1 MFKRFLLIIS
11 LISIPSYAQELTSD
25 ITGTV
30 LNSAGNNVSNARVVL
45 TYEPTNSESV
55 RVTGANGRF
64 SFGGLKPGGPY
75 TVSVSSAD
83 FNSEEVSNVNLVV
96 GDTTRL
102 NFILESID
110 EVVVVAERTER
121 LDTGYGFGTALTAED
136 IEKNVSVQRDLKD
149 FVRLNPLVSLDDAE
163 ENYEAISIAGAHPR
177 SNDLRVDG
185 VSFND
190 DFGLNANGYPAQRSP
205 ISLNAIEQLA
215 VKVAPASVE
224 YSGFRGGVIEIITKS
239 GTNDFTGEVFFYDRG
254 DSLMGNESE
263 GQKYQFELDDTSEGF
278 AFGGPIIK
286 DKAFFYIT
294 YEEAEISKPITHGPI
309 GSGLPNEIRITT
321 AEVDNIR
328 SITQSVYGFDPLG
341 YTSSNVSSQE
351 YWTYRFDVD
360 IDDIHRLTLNYKEVD
375 STQLRNQNTSSS
387 TMKFSS
393 QEYNKGEITET
404 SGLLL
409 VSNWTDDFVTE
420 FSYTTKDQITSQQSP
435 LGQNLPSFQINNC
448 GSQGI
453 RCLLG
458 PDIFRSANDLKTT
471 TDYLKLKGTYYRDN
485 HKLTFGYE
493 NKVWDIYN
501 VFLEAQD
508 GEYEFDGLAAYQ
520 AQTASSFS
528 HNNSRDLTQEGAAA
542 IFEYYLDSIYIQDE
556 IDLSDKLNVLV
567 GLRYDRFD
575 SDDAPAVN
583 QGFVDTFG
591 FANGGIEGTDIL
603 NYRFSFEYEIDDV
616 SSVKGLFGTFSS
628 KLPTVWIS
636 NAYTND
642 GVRTAAY
649 SQANAPAGC
658 SPTTNVTTT
667 LPACVGQAIQNA
679 PLTQSKIDFIAPSF
693 EWPETKTFNITYER
707 EMGDWYLQATYLNS
721 KQEEA
726 NYKILDTGTPLVGD
740 MPTKPTLTA
749 PDGRPIY
756 NQSESQFKTT
766 KFGLYNV
773 GGAQREVVS
782 FSLSKLFND
791 GDSSLT
797 FGYTHQNIDMIC
809 SMQSSTSHS
818 NYGKC
823 PASDFNNRVPSRSIY
838 ETEHRFF
845 ATLSSTHYFFGADK
859 PTTFNLFFERKSGL
873 PGTLTFDTY
882 SSPGRYKTQAFGYE
896 RRVNDDNAHLLYIPD
911 GLDDPLVCWVSCSN
925 PNNAVGSEI
934 LNLLYDTYGLERF
947 RGRILPPGVF
957 EFPWQTSLDLKITQ
971 ILPGFRDDDGFVIS
985 LGIENLLNLIDDEE
999 GVIRYGAFDGKID
1012 VFDFQLTDDYSKY
1025 IFGNSRGADYAFRY
1039 NPSNPYELRK
1049 SAVNSIWRAQLG
1061 VTYKFSLSF

>member
-30 LNSAGNNVSNARVVL
+30 SNTAGNNVSNARVVL
-45 TYEPTNSESV
+45 TYEPTNSETV

-239 GTNDFTGEVFFYDRG
+239 GTNEFTGEVFFYDRG

-341 YTSSNVSSQE
+341 YTSANVSSQE

-375 STQLRNQNTSSS
+375 SNQWRNQNTSSS

-453 RCLLG
+453 RCYLG

-471 TDYLKLKGTYYRDN
+471 TDYLKLK
-485 HKLTFGYE
+485 E
-493 NKVWDIYN
+493 
-501 VFLEAQD
+501 
-508 GEYEFDGLAAYQ
+508 
-520 AQTASSFS
+520 
-528 HNNSRDLTQEGAAA
+528 
-542 IFEYYLDSIYIQDE
+542 
-556 IDLSDKLNVLV
+556 
-567 GLRYDRFD
+567 
-575 SDDAPAVN
+575 
-583 QGFVDTFG
+583 
-591 FANGGIEGTDIL
+591 
-603 NYRFSFEYEIDDV
+603 
-616 SSVKGLFGTFSS
+616 
-628 KLPTVWIS
+628 
-636 NAYTND
+636 
-642 GVRTAAY
+642 
-649 SQANAPAGC
+649 
-658 SPTTNVTTT
+658 
-667 LPACVGQAIQNA
+667 
-679 PLTQSKIDFIAPSF
+679 
-693 EWPETKTFNITYER
+693 
-707 EMGDWYLQATYLNS
+707 
-721 KQEEA
+721 
-726 NYKILDTGTPLVGD
+726 
-740 MPTKPTLTA
+740 
-749 PDGRPIY
+749 
-756 NQSESQFKTT
+756 
-766 KFGLYNV
+766 
-773 GGAQREVVS
+773 
-782 FSLSKLFND
+782 
-791 GDSSLT
+791 
-797 FGYTHQNIDMIC
+797 
-809 SMQSSTSHS
+809 
-818 NYGKC
+818 
-823 PASDFNNRVPSRSIY
+823 
-838 ETEHRFF
+838 
-845 ATLSSTHYFFGADK
+845 
-859 PTTFNLFFERKSGL
+859 
-873 PGTLTFDTY
+873 
-882 SSPGRYKTQAFGYE
+882 
-896 RRVNDDNAHLLYIPD
+896 
-911 GLDDPLVCWVSCSN
+911 
-925 PNNAVGSEI
+925 
-934 LNLLYDTYGLERF
+934 
-947 RGRILPPGVF
+947 
-957 EFPWQTSLDLKITQ
+957 
-971 ILPGFRDDDGFVIS
+971 
-985 LGIENLLNLIDDEE
+985 
-999 GVIRYGAFDGKID
+999 
-1012 VFDFQLTDDYSKY
+1012 
-1025 IFGNSRGADYAFRY
+1025 
-1039 NPSNPYELRK
+1039 
-1049 SAVNSIWRAQLG
+1049 
-1061 VTYKFSLSF
+1061 

>member
-1 MFKRFLLIIS
+1 
-11 LISIPSYAQELTSD
+11 
-25 ITGTV
+25 
-30 LNSAGNNVSNARVVL
+30 
-45 TYEPTNSESV
+45 
-55 RVTGANGRF
+55 
-64 SFGGLKPGGPY
+64 
-75 TVSVSSAD
+75 
-83 FNSEEVSNVNLVV
+83 
-96 GDTTRL
+96 
-102 NFILESID
+102 
-110 EVVVVAERTER
+110 
-121 LDTGYGFGTALTAED
+121 
-136 IEKNVSVQRDLKD
+136 
-149 FVRLNPLVSLDDAE
+149 
-163 ENYEAISIAGAHPR
+163 
-177 SNDLRVDG
+177 
-185 VSFND
+185 
-190 DFGLNANGYPAQRSP
+190 
-205 ISLNAIEQLA
+205 
-215 VKVAPASVE
+215 
-224 YSGFRGGVIEIITKS
+224 
-239 GTNDFTGEVFFYDRG
+239 
-254 DSLMGNESE
+254 
-263 GQKYQFELDDTSEGF
+263 
-278 AFGGPIIK
+278 
-286 DKAFFYIT
+286 
-294 YEEAEISKPITHGPI
+294 
-309 GSGLPNEIRITT
+309 
-321 AEVDNIR
+321 
-328 SITQSVYGFDPLG
+328 
-341 YTSSNVSSQE
+341 
-351 YWTYRFDVD
+351 
-360 IDDIHRLTLNYKEVD
+360 
-375 STQLRNQNTSSS
+375 
-387 TMKFSS
+387 MKFSS

-453 RCLLG
+453 RCYLG

-528 HNNSRDLTQEGAAA
+528 HNNSRDLTQAGAAA

-575 SDDAPAVN
+575 SDDAPSVN

-642 GVRTAAY
+642 CVRTAAY
-649 SQANAPAGC
+649 SQSNAPAGC

-667 LPACVGQAIQNA
+667 LPACVGQAIKNA

-823 PASDFNNRVPSRSIY
+823 PASDFNNRVATRSIY

-859 PTTFNLFFERKSGL
+859 PTTFNLFLERKSGL

-882 SSPGRYKTQAFGYE
+882 SSPGRYKTC
-896 RRVNDDNAHLLYIPD
+896 LLY
-911 GLDDPLVCWVSCSN
+911 
-925 PNNAVGSEI
+925 
-934 LNLLYDTYGLERF
+934 
-947 RGRILPPGVF
+947 
-957 EFPWQTSLDLKITQ
+957 TS
-971 ILPGFRDDDGFVIS
+971 PSPRDAS
-985 LGIENLLNLIDDEE
+985 
-999 GVIRYGAFDGKID
+999 
-1012 VFDFQLTDDYSKY
+1012 
-1025 IFGNSRGADYAFRY
+1025 
-1039 NPSNPYELRK
+1039 
-1049 SAVNSIWRAQLG
+1049 
-1061 VTYKFSLSF
+1061 